1 MAVNKFQ
8 YEEQTVM
15 TEPKTRILVV
25 DDDDS
30 MREILFS
37 ILKKDY
43 EVHLVSNIFEAK
55 QVLQGF
61 DIRIVLL
68 DVRLHQ
74 EDGLA
79 LLPDIKEMNDMIEV
93 IVITVITDVKTA
105 VHAMK
110 LGAFDYINK
119 QFEPEELKALISR
132 ALAKQDATREIMY
145 LREEIKQQM
154 PEVFFIGRSPVM
166 LNVKEIADRAAPVP
180 TTVLIMG
187 ETGTGKE
194 LIARYIQKHSHLVDK
209 PFVTVNLASIPPE
222 LMEST
227 LFGHEKGSFT
237 GAHKLHYGKF
247 ELANGGTLFL
257 DEIGELRHDLQAK
270 LLRAIQENEIERI
283 GGNKLIP
290 VQVRL
295 IAATNADLLEKIRRK
310 EFREDLYYRL
320 NVVPIHTPPL
330 RERIE
335 DLPKLADLFLER
347 YNKKFNRQVKG
358 FKPEVLEILS
368 TYNWPGN
375 IRELENFVERIV
387 AITVKDY
394 ISLADVPLEYQ
405 LYKVETMEIQ
415 EGEELL
421 QKTIDAFEK
430 SFILRVLEEEDWN
443 QTQASKRLGIH
454 RKTLEYKIKRLN
466 LGDLIA
472 HERGLSD

>member
-1 MAVNKFQ
+1 M
-8 YEEQTVM
+8 
-15 TEPKTRILVV
+15 
-25 DDDDS
+25 
-30 MREILFS
+30 
-37 ILKKDY
+37 
-43 EVHLVSNIFEAK
+43 
-55 QVLQGF
+55 
-61 DIRIVLL
+61 
-68 DVRLHQ
+68 
-74 EDGLA
+74 
-79 LLPDIKEMNDMIEV
+79 
-93 IVITVITDVKTA
+93 
-105 VHAMK
+105 
-110 LGAFDYINK
+110 LG
-119 QFEPEELKALISR
+119 
-132 ALAKQDATREIMY
+132 
-145 LREEIKQQM
+145 
-154 PEVFFIGRSPVM
+154 
-166 LNVKEIADRAAPVP
+166 VKEIADRAAPVP

-194 LIARYIQKHSHLVDK
+194 LIARYIQKHSHLADK
-209 PFVTVNLASIPPE
+209 PFVTVNLASIPGE

-347 YNKKFNRQVKG
+347 YNRKFNRQVKG

-387 AITVKDY
+387 AITAKDY